1 MALTIW
7 GRLTSSNVQK
17 LLWGCAEMGVP
28 FERPDMAGK
37 FGFTD
42 EYLAMNPN
50 RVVPTIDDDGFI
62 LWESNACLR
71 YLAEKYGRG
80 TLWPEDRHVRADAD
94 RWMDW
99 ATTTFWNAL
108 RPVFHQLIRTA
119 PENRNMDL
127 VAQGVEGAA
136 QASTILERYLEGRD
150 FVAGNEITMGDIP
163 IGQAIYRW
171 YAMDIERPDRP
182 NIRAWYE
189 RLGER
194 PGYAEYIMIPLE

>member
-17 LLWGCAEMGVP
+17 LLWGCAEMGIP
-28 FERPDMAGK
+28 FKRPDMAGK

-42 EYLAMNPN
+42 DYLAMNPN

-71 YLAEKYGRG
+71 YLAEKHGRG
-80 TLWPEDRHVRADAD
+80 TLWPEAPLVRADAD

-119 PENRNMDL
+119 PENRNIEM
-127 VAQGVEGAA
+127 VTQGVEGAA
-136 QASTILERYLEGRD
+136 AASVILERYLEDRD
-150 FVAGNEITMGDIP
+150 FVAGNEFTMGDIP
-163 IGQAIYRW
+163 IGQAVYRW

-194 PGYAEYIMIPLE
+194 PGYAEYVMIPLE

>member
-1 MALTIW
+1 
-7 GRLTSSNVQK
+7 
-17 LLWGCAEMGVP
+17 
-28 FERPDMAGK
+28 
-37 FGFTD
+37 
-42 EYLAMNPN
+42 
-50 RVVPTIDDDGFI
+50 VPTLDDDGFI

-71 YLAEKYGRG
+71 YQAEKYGRD

-150 FVAGNEITMGDIP
+150 FVAGNEFTMGDIP
-163 IGQAIYRW
+163 IGQAVYRW

>member
-37 FGFTD
+37 FGFTE

-50 RVVPTIDDDGFI
+50 RVVPTIDDDSFI

-71 YLAEKYGRG
+71 YLAEKYGRD

-127 VAQGVEGAA
+127 VAQGVEGALA
-136 QASTILERYLEGRD
+136 FSVRVCDVRQVFGRVD
-150 FVAGNEITMGDIP
+150 YEVEPVDGSGRCWVSESSVRLVPLGGD
-163 IGQAIYRW
+163 R
-171 YAMDIERPDRP
+171 
-182 NIRAWYE
+182 
-189 RLGER
+189 
-194 PGYAEYIMIPLE
+194 